1 MCLTGGKIEPIVYLN
16 TGGNKLTESQ
26 PPGKDGETRRRESSG
41 QSLPSDIGE
50 TAMDMDNKINMDRI
64 YIETLENT
72 IAHMKN
78 QIIKHEAELA
88 ERKERLANDLAHIAE
103 DA

>member
-1 MCLTGGKIEPIVYLN
+1 
-16 TGGNKLTESQ
+16 
-26 PPGKDGETRRRESSG
+26 
-41 QSLPSDIGE
+41 
-50 TAMDMDNKINMDRI
+50 MDMDNKINMDRI